1 MTLLPTDAQ
10 QQSVDRF
17 PIHRLD
23 QILSIHP
30 SPGEKK
36 GAVAET
42 ALIAVVDDDHLMRR
56 SPARLL
62 RSAGFRAESFS
73 SAEDY
78 LDSGNHEGTSCI
90 IPDIGLPGM
99 SGFGLERHLAAID
112 HRLPGVFVS
121 ARDGPEVQQK
131 ASQEGAIAFLAKPFD
146 GNALL
151 DAVYTALG
159 LAKRKR
165 NHIFVLCIW
174 IRQMQR
180 TSPSAPKSLGRVAK

>member
-1 MTLLPTDAQ
+1 
-10 QQSVDRF
+10 VDRF
-17 PIHRLD
+17 PIHSLD

-42 ALIAVVDDDHLMRR
+42 ALIAVVDDDHLMRK

-78 LDSGNHEGTSCI
+78 LDSGNHERTSCI

-112 HRLPGVFVS
+112 HRLPVVFVS
-121 ARDGPEVQQK
+121 AGDGPEMRHE
-131 ASQEGAIAFLAKPFD
+131 ASQRRSD
-146 GNALL
+146 RLL
-151 DAVYTALG
+151 RKAV
-159 LAKRKR
+159 R
-165 NHIFVLCIW
+165 
-174 IRQMQR
+174 
-180 TSPSAPKSLGRVAK
+180 P